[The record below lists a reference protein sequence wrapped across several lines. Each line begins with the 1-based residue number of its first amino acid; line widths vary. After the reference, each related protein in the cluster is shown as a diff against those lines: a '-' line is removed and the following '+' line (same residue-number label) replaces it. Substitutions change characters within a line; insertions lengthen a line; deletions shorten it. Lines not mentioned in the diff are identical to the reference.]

1 VSRAKPFSSGIRPD
15 DCIESLVSIVG
26 TLEAEIVVLT
36 CIDDEGCVG
45 DNEILAKPGG
55 DKTEIPLDIMFGWPR
70 SQAAAALMVASKS
83 SGPIECLHERD
94 IRFTD
99 SLRAYGEETGIPLFE
114 HVVIEGDKFRL
125 MSHSM
130 GWATDPIDPIEEH

>member
-1 VSRAKPFSSGIRPD
+1 MTRPIPSSSGLRPD
-15 DCIESLVSIVG
+15 DCLESLVTVVG
-26 TLEAEIVVLT
+26 SSDAEIVVLT

-55 DKTEIPLDIMFGWPR
+55 DKTEIPPDLMFGFAR
-70 SQAAAALMVASKS
+70 SQGAAAIMVASKS
-83 SGPIECLHERD
+83 SGPIHCMHERD

-99 SLRAYGEETGIPLFE
+99 RLRAYGEEVGIPLFE
-114 HVVIEGDKFRL
+114 HVVIEDDKFRL

-130 GWATDPIDPIEEH
+130 GWASAPMGNL